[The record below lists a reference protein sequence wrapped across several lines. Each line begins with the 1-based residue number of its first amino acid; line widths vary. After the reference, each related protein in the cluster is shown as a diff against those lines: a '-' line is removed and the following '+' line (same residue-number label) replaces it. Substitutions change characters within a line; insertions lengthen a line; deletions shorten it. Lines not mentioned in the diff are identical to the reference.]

1 MSIAL
6 SCALRSVRRLVPLRI
21 SGTPFEM
28 ATRLFPESHTT
39 SYSYRSEGALNR
51 LDSAGLAAARAA
63 MRGSNR
69 EFNAARLRVAN
80 ASNVDRATVN
90 VAMALAR
97 KRMRANGGCGV
108 VANASLCVG
117 TWCDSVPNREW
128 GSHYSKVPSMD
139 E

>member
-1 MSIAL
+1 MWIAL
-6 SCALRSVRRLVPLRI
+6 SRALRSVRRLVPLCI

-28 ATRLFPESHTT
+28 ATHLFPESHTT

-51 LDSAGLAAARAA
+51 LDSAGLTAARAA
-63 MRGSNR
+63 MSASNR
-69 EFNAARLRVAN
+69 EFNAARSRVAN
-80 ASNVDRATVN
+80 ASNIDRATVN

-97 KRMRANGGCGV
+97 AQADVRRGCERFPVCGHM
-108 VANASLCVG
+108 
-117 TWCDSVPNREW
+117 WCDSVSNREW